1 MSRSEWLE
9 SSWPSHRRCCIR
21 IVVYVIGQLGIVGYS
36 MGRIVA
42 LYLMGL
48 VFYKMGC
55 PGQMEGGI
63 RESRDQN
70 S

>member
-1 MSRSEWLE
+1 
-9 SSWPSHRRCCIR
+9 
-21 IVVYVIGQLGIVGYS
+21 
-36 MGRIVA
+36 MGRIFS

-63 RESRDQN
+63 RELRDQN
-70 S
+70 SLESGETFKSVIV